1 MPIIYKKINL
11 LDRYVEYNQ
20 KTHVVLIAKATSE
33 GSDETAL
40 VRAFP
45 ARIHKDGRRR
55 SFRENIRHKPRWIDR
70 GIFSS
75 EGFDGILPFNER

>member
-1 MPIIYKKINL
+1 MSKYI
-11 LDRYVEYNQ
+11 Q

-33 GSDETAL
+33 GSDETAHLRSL

-75 EGFDGILPFNER
+75 EGFAGILPFNER